1 MRLSTM
7 RAVDRWL
14 GLPLCWLLTGA
25 RRVRDAFT
33 GPPRSSIDSILFI
46 KLAEQGST
54 VLAAD
59 AIQQATERVG
69 RSNVYFLVFE
79 ENRFILDVMDLIPR
93 ENVVTIETGGLLR
106 TLARTLG
113 ALRRLRRLRVSA
125 AIDLEFFARSSAALT
140 FLSGAPIRV
149 GYHGRL
155 AEGPRRGNLMTH
167 RLRFNPHIHSARA
180 FRMMVDALDANPK
193 VLPTTSL
200 RPADVTPIP
209 PSFSPT
215 DEEREKVK
223 GLIVDA
229 VPADGPIILLNA
241 NCSDLIPLR
250 AWPRERYVEL
260 ARRLLA
266 WREDVSIIFTGAPA
280 EARPVDTLVHELGSP
295 RCQSLAGKTT
305 LRELLVLY
313 ALSDVLVTN
322 DSGPA
327 HFATLTPI
335 HVVTLFGPEHP
346 DLFAS
351 LSPRNHVLWACLACS
366 PCVSALNNRE
376 SKCRDNLCLQAI
388 SVDEV
393 FGIVRGILER
403 EATAEIAL
411 PQVVTRPLG
420 VRTQGVT
427 D

>member
-1 MRLSTM
+1 M
-7 RAVDRWL
+7 DRWL
-14 GLPLCWLLTGA
+14 GLPLCWLLTGV
-25 RRVRDAFT
+25 RRVRDALA
-33 GPPRSSIDSILFI
+33 GPPRPTVDSILFV

-59 AIQQATERVG
+59 AIQRATERVG
-69 RSNVYFLVFE
+69 PTNVYFLVFE
-79 ENRFILDVMDLIPR
+79 ENRFILDVMDLIPH
-93 ENVVTIETGGLLR
+93 ENVIAIETGGLLG
-106 TLARTLG
+106 TLMRTLG
-113 ALRRLRRLRVSA
+113 TLRRLRRLRVSA

-140 FLSGAPIRV
+140 YLSGAPIRI

-155 AEGPRRGNLMTH
+155 AEGPRRGDLMTH

-180 FRMMVDALDANPK
+180 FRMMVDALDADPNA
-193 VLPTTSL
+193 LPTTGL
-200 RPADVTPIP
+200 RPADVGRTPP
-209 PSFSPT
+209 AFTPTT
-215 DEEREKVK
+215 DERDRVRELVT
-223 GLIVDA
+223 GT

-250 AWPRERYVEL
+250 AWPRQRYLEL
-260 ARRLLA
+260 ARCLLE
-266 WREDVSIIFTGAPA
+266 WRQDVSIIFTGAPA
-280 EARPVDTLVHELGSP
+280 EAGPVDTLMRELGSE

-313 ALSDVLVTN
+313 ALSNVLVTN

-351 LSPRNHVLWACLACS
+351 LSPRNHVLWAGLACS

-376 SKCRDNLCLQAI
+376 SKCQDNLCLQSI
-388 SVDEV
+388 GVDDV
-393 FGIVRGILER
+393 FTTVRRILER
-403 EATAEIAL
+403 EASDEVAL